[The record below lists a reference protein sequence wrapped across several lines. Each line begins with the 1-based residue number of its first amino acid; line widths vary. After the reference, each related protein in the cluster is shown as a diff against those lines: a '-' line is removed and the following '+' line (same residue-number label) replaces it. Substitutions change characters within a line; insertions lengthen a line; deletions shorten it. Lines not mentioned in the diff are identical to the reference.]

1 MTLAGANEAG
11 MDQSLRHTSAGS
23 IPASRTGRRAAP
35 PRRQRGS
42 VVTVAVLALG
52 IAMIV
57 LGTIDIGNLFYQ
69 RRQLQSI
76 ADVTALAA
84 AERMDDGCVQPPV
97 TAQAVALANGFDST
111 VAGQTLAVACGR
123 WDLKDNSGPSFYN
136 TAASYAAGSDAQLNA
151 VQVTVTRNVPYY
163 FLGPERTVSAVSVA
177 QATDIGT
184 FSIGT
189 TLAQVQGGAVN
200 TVLNAMLGTNLN
212 LSLVSYEGLAT
223 ARIKVSDLMNVAGAS
238 TVNQLLAMQV
248 SVPTLANW
256 LSTALAATTVVNTN
270 LQSDLSAMSAIT
282 SASITNTQ
290 TIALGNSATTP
301 GLLAVDL
308 SDPQTALNAMISPF
322 DVLMTAA
329 ELAAGQS
336 AFTLAGGLSIGGQG
350 STVQAQIIQP
360 PVIAIGEGGIDPVSQ
375 TWRTIAR
382 TAQVRLYLN
391 IGLGT
396 ASLPLGL
403 LGALVPVQVSLP
415 LSLQVA
421 SGTAWLQS
429 AACTAATSTCAS
441 VIGVQTGLANLCV
454 GNAPANLSASQAF
467 SCSTPAT
474 LVNVANLV
482 KITALAALPASVP
495 AATAPT
501 LTFYGTTGGYQSTN
515 SNGVGSVLGNA
526 LSGLDTSLQQTQVT
540 LLGGLSLPL
549 TPVESA
555 LGSFLN
561 TALPPVL
568 GGLDAAVVPLLQ
580 TLGVQVGESTI
591 HDIALSC
598 GVSTLVYQ

>member
-1 MTLAGANEAG
+1 ME
-11 MDQSLRHTSAGS
+11 QSPRHTPVGP
-23 IPASRTGRRAAP
+23 IPVSRTGRRAP

-42 VVTVAVLALG
+42 LATLAVLALAV
-52 IAMIV
+52 AMV
-57 LGTIDIGNLFYQ
+57 ALGAIDIGNLFYQ

-76 ADVTALAA
+76 ADMTALAA

-97 TAQAVALANGFDST
+97 TAQSVALANGFDST
-111 VAGQTLAVACGR
+111 VAGQTLSTACGR
-123 WDLKDNSGPSFYN
+123 WDLKDNSGPSFY
-136 TAASYAAGSDAQLNA
+136 TAAASPAAGSDAQLNA
-151 VQVTVTRNVPYY
+151 VQVTVTRSVPYY
-163 FLGPERTVSAVSVA
+163 FLGPARTVSAVSVA

-184 FSIGT
+184 YSIGT
-189 TLAQVQGGAVN
+189 TLAQLQGGAVN
-200 TVLNAMLGTNLN
+200 TLLNTMLGTNLN
-212 LSLVSYEGLAT
+212 LSLVSYEGLAS
-223 ARIKVSDLMNVAGAS
+223 AHIKVSDLMNVAGAS

-248 SVPTLANW
+248 SVPTLASW
-256 LSTALAATTVVNTN
+256 LSSALAATTVVNTN
-270 LQSDLSAMSAIT
+270 LQTDLSTMSSIA
-282 SASITNTQ
+282 SATYTNSQ
-290 TIALGNSATTP
+290 NIALGNSTSTP
-301 GLLAVDL
+301 GLLAVNL

-322 DVLMTAA
+322 DILMTAA
-329 ELAAGQS
+329 EIAAGQS
-336 AFTLAGGLSIGGQG
+336 ALTLTGGLSIGGQG
-350 STVQAQIIQP
+350 ATVQMQIIQP
-360 PVIAIGEGGIDPVSQ
+360 PVIAIGEGGIDPVSH
-375 TWRTIAR
+375 TWRTVAR

-391 IGLGT
+391 VSLGT
-396 ASLPLGL
+396 TNLPLGL

-421 SGTAWLQS
+421 SGTGWLQS
-429 AACTAATSTCAS
+429 AACTASTATCAS
-441 VIGVQTGLANLCV
+441 VIGVQTGIANLCV
-454 GNAPANLSASQAF
+454 GNAPTNMSASQPF

-474 LVNVANLV
+474 LVNVLNLV

-515 SNGVGSVLGNA
+515 ANGVGSVLGNA
-526 LSGLDTSLQQTQVT
+526 LSGLGASLQQTQVT

-561 TALPPVL
+561 TALTPVL